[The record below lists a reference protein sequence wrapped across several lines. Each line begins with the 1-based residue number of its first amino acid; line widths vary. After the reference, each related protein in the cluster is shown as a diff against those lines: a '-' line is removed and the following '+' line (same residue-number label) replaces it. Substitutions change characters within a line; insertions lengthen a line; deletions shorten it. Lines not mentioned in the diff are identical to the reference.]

1 MKKFSEFGIKP
12 DISYFDGDKIKI
24 EKILNI
30 PIIVLNYKISDSSKK
45 PGTKLLTLHIRRN
58 GANNVI
64 FCGATILMGMLDK
77 IPKDGFPFET
87 TIIKNGEHYE
97 FT

>member
-12 DISYFDGDKIKI
+12 DINYFDGDKINI
-24 EKILNI
+24 VKILNI
-30 PIIVLNYKISDSSKK
+30 PVIVLNYKISDSTKK
-45 PGTKLLTLHIRRN
+45 QGTKLLTLHIRRN

-64 FCGATILMGMLDK
+64 FCGATILMTTLDK

-97 FT
+97 FS